1 MVVVTFR
8 NRMAPGVD
16 EQEYGQRVGKL
27 FEIVAAMPGFLGIR
41 SYASEDG
48 ERISVI
54 EFASQEALAAWRDQ
68 PDHRIAQELG
78 KQKYYAEYHLQICE
92 LVRESHKEPIPG

>member
-8 NRMAPGVD
+8 NRFAPGID
-16 EQEYGQRVGKL
+16 LDEYGQRVGKL

-54 EFASQEALAAWRDQ
+54 EFASQEALAAWRGQ

-78 KQKYYAEYHLQICE
+78 KQKYYAEYRLQVCE
-92 LVRESHKEPIPG
+92 VVRESHKG

>member
-8 NRMAPGVD
+8 NRFAPGID
-16 EQEYGQRVGKL
+16 LDEYGQRVGKL

-78 KQKYYAEYHLQICE
+78 KQQYYAEYHLQVCE
-92 LVRESHKEPIPG
+92 VVRESHQG